1 MQIVCPHCDT
11 QYDVRDDA
19 LGAAG
24 RTVRCARCKET
35 WLALPV
41 AEPAVAGAEGQ
52 MPIGRE
58 SGDSDFP
65 SPPPPD
71 ILAAD
76 PVHVDSPPLAAEI
89 PGQMPAATAI
99 DPVPQPIEPIRAPLR
114 RQRKSRG
121 KVRLGLPVI
130 ITGLCA
136 ICTAIVFWRADIV
149 RLMPQTAPFFKT
161 LGLGVN
167 LRALDFAGI
176 KTTSETVNGT
186 TILVIEGEV
195 RARKPVEIPRLR
207 FGLNDA
213 TGKEIHAW
221 NATIEQASLGA
232 GERAPF
238 VSRLA
243 APPADGREITV
254 RFFNRRD
261 IVSGGKSMP
270 RILIADDEE
279 AMRGLVARALMLDGH
294 ETVTAEDG
302 AEALDIL
309 ARDKARSIFCSPTS
323 RCRSW
328 TEKKT
333 RAA

>member
-11 QYDVRDDA
+11 HYDVRDDA

-41 AEPAVAGAEGQ
+41 AEPAVAAVGGHGSMLPA
-52 MPIGRE
+52 
-58 SGDSDFP
+58 GDSALP
-65 SPPPPD
+65 SPVPPD
-71 ILAAD
+71 APADD
-76 PVHVDSPPLAAEI
+76 PVHVDSPPLAAEMPDAA
-89 PGQMPAATAI
+89 PGK
-99 DPVPQPIEPIRAPLR
+99 PVVDVVPTPFEPIRAPLR
-114 RQRKSRG
+114 HRRKARG
-121 KVRLGLPVI
+121 KIRLGLPLLI
-130 ITGLCA
+130 ATLGA
-136 ICTAIVFWRADIV
+136 ICAAVVVWRGDIV

-167 LRALDFAGI
+167 LRGLDFANI

-186 TILVIEGEV
+186 TIILIEGEV
-195 RARKPVEIPRLR
+195 LARKPVEIPRLR

-221 NATIEQASLGA
+221 NATIEQASLAA
-232 GERAPF
+232 GESAPF

-261 IVSGGKSMP
+261 IVSGGK
-270 RILIADDEE
+270 
-279 AMRGLVARALMLDGH
+279 
-294 ETVTAEDG
+294 
-302 AEALDIL
+302 
-309 ARDKARSIFCSPTS
+309 
-323 RCRSW
+323 
-328 TEKKT
+328 
-333 RAA
+333 